1 MIRFECPGCGAVY
14 SADEAKAGKAGRCP
28 ACQVQFVIPAP
39 ADDPPPT
46 APVEVA
52 PCPGCGVRLSVA
64 PADVGRD
71 VECPYC
77 ATAFRAATR
86 PTRRVRRSRRYEDD
100 DSDHE
105 PRRRSRKPGEVT
117 GLGVMLLSGG
127 IVALLMGAMVGLSL
141 CCLWP
146 VSYLSLV
153 WGVLAIVRGS
163 QMLGPRDDLQGPP
176 RVLLVLQVVL
186 ILNGD
191 VINCVLGIVGLVLLN
206 NPDVRDYYAR
216 DED

>member
-1 MIRFECPGCGAVY
+1 MTRFECPGCGAVY
-14 SADEAKAGKAGRCP
+14 SADADKAGKTGQCP
-28 ACQVQFVIPAP
+28 ACQAQFVIPAAP
-39 ADDPPPT
+39 ADAPPPT
-46 APVEVA
+46 ADPAA
-52 PCPGCGVRLSVA
+52 PCPGCGVRLAVA
-64 PADVGRD
+64 PADVGQD

-77 ATAFRAATR
+77 ATVFQAAR
-86 PTRRVRRSRRYEDD
+86 PRPARRSRRSEDEDEEYE
-100 DSDHE
+100 
-105 PRRRSRKPGEVT
+105 PRRRRSRKPGEVT
-117 GLGVMLLSGG
+117 GIGVMLLSGG
-127 IVALLMGAMVGLSL
+127 IVALLMGAMVGVSL

-153 WGVLAIVRGS
+153 WGVLAIIRGS

-206 NPDVRDYYAR
+206 NPAVRDYYTR
-216 DED
+216 DEE